1 MMRLIDADTLGIKEA
16 EKEAYNEFVE
26 HSKKY
31 GNTSLQMYCY
41 LEGKADGLIEA
52 SGRVKF
58 APTIDAVPV
67 VRCWECKY
75 CHIEDEYEAWC
86 HGGLPAVL
94 TRAKEDFCSHGKRRE
109 DGDNDG

>member
-1 MMRLIDADTLGIKEA
+1 MRLIDADTLGIREA

-67 VRCWECKY
+67 K
-75 CHIEDEYEAWC
+75 
-86 HGGLPAVL
+86 
-94 TRAKEDFCSHGKRRE
+94 HGKWINGKCDQCEGHAPFWSMATTYYRSAYCPHC
-109 DGDNDG
+109 GAKMDNASPD